1 MKLTSLVVLPGVTRL
16 VLFEHLESPSGA
28 QWNRTTRQRPLLYRQ
43 LEHHALFAPQKRLK
57 ATEGFPWVTFF
68 YALSC

>member
-1 MKLTSLVVLPGVTRL
+1 MKLTSLVVLLGVTQL